1 MFNFTNFQTTSLPKA
16 YTIIVLGAIVAILGF
31 EVMLKLCRYINFRS
45 RLLRRRIKYASKGRT
60 SFHFSKK
67 NITKNVISYLV
78 IATITACLSVSF
90 ITISSNMIG
99 DGINSISH
107 HDELVTKEKINETNE
122 EVARQKRAKVVDAR
136 EEKKREAFAKREG
149 ARMWKAYQ
157 EAQEKAKQGD
167 K

>member
-16 YTIIVLGAIVAILGF
+16 YTVIVLGVMVAMIGF
-31 EVMLKLCRYINFRS
+31 VVMLKLCNYLNFRS
-45 RLLRRRIKYASKGRT
+45 RLLSRRIKYARKGRT
-60 SFHFSKK
+60 SFHYTKK
-67 NITKNVISYLV
+67 TITKNVISYLV
-78 IATITACLSVSF
+78 LAGISAFLSVSF
-90 ITISSNMIG
+90 VTMSANMMG
-99 DGINSISH
+99 DGINSITH
-107 HDELVTKEKINETNE
+107 HDELVNKEKIKETNE

>member
-16 YTIIVLGAIVAILGF
+16 YTVIVLGVTVAMIGF
-31 EVMLKLCRYINFRS
+31 VVMLKLCNYLNFRS
-45 RLLRRRIKYASKGRT
+45 RLLSRRIKYARKGRT
-60 SFHFSKK
+60 SFHFTKQT
-67 NITKNVISYLV
+67 ITKNVISYLV
-78 IATITACLSVSF
+78 VAVITSCLSVSW
-90 ITISSNMIG
+90 ITTSANLMG
-99 DGINSISH
+99 DGINSITR
-107 HDELVTKEKINETNE
+107 HDEQANKEKIKETNE